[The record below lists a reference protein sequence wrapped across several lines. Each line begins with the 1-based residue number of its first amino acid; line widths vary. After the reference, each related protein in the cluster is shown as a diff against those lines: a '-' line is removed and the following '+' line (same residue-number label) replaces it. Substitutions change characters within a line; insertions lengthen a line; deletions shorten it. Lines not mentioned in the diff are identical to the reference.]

1 MAWVVLFAHW
11 FWNVFLRKGQ
21 VFYTDEIPTGGR
33 ISAPS
38 RLQKSITQLPLV
50 NLLACIL
57 LVAAVGKYD
66 HWKDCD
72 AVLSSFVML
81 GSVMGEGVLHAIF
94 LKVACAWCI
103 LENEITPRQQQRFS
117 MLLAL
122 LVISTAGYH
131 CGVPFLFTTL
141 VMVYCTILTLE
152 FHSIVLHIRKLR
164 AALEEQIAAARS
176 RREANDVA
184 SALIEQMKVQLK
196 MLVSFQ
202 HMLVAYLT
210 AQILINGPL
219 YMFVGRQVAV
229 CLARHV
235 MDLAIFGYFILGF
248 SECHVNAFPYVAL
261 VPAGMDS
268 GLGRRAARLDPPEVW
283 TYFSLDLEQDVD
295 QLTRGDL
302 ILGIP
307 TPRPEGEEGGY
318 PIRLVFNPSSVQ
330 YEFTERQL
338 GASSSGGSED
348 NV

>member
-1 MAWVVLFAHW
+1 MARLCCCCRPYLLNGAHLIIVAWVVLFAHW

-122 LVISTAGYH
+122 DISLSMFGGFPTSFSAYSPKT
-131 CGVPFLFTTL
+131 VS
-141 VMVYCTILTLE
+141 VECT
-152 FHSIVLHIRKLR
+152 FGAQRSSIV
-164 AALEEQIAAARS
+164 
-176 RREANDVA
+176 D
-184 SALIEQMKVQLK
+184 
-196 MLVSFQ
+196 
-202 HMLVAYLT
+202 
-210 AQILINGPL
+210 
-219 YMFVGRQVAV
+219 
-229 CLARHV
+229 
-235 MDLAIFGYFILGF
+235 
-248 SECHVNAFPYVAL
+248 
-261 VPAGMDS
+261 
-268 GLGRRAARLDPPEVW
+268 
-283 TYFSLDLEQDVD
+283 
-295 QLTRGDL
+295 
-302 ILGIP
+302 
-307 TPRPEGEEGGY
+307 GEH
-318 PIRLVFNPSSVQ
+318 
-330 YEFTERQL
+330 
-338 GASSSGGSED
+338 
-348 NV
+348 